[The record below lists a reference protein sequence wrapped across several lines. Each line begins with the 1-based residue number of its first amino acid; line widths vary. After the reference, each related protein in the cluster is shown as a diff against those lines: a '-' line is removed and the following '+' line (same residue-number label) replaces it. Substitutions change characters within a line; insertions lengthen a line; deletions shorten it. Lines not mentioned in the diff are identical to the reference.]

1 MTNKKRTNKKQNLRL
16 MRGTYYYRL
25 TIWNSTN
32 KSRKELAINLKT
44 NKKDE
49 AIIRGKVV
57 EKYERDIQDG
67 TVKKSQF
74 KTLFP
79 FLNDEGT
86 STLIHQTLEDIIP
99 KYLEYKESKKRAKTV
114 ERDRISINQLCNFI
128 GYSKPISELNYLDI
142 EGSKGL
148 IQHLQSK
155 GYRNNGINV
164 TLRHLKAFFTWL
176 YKKEQVLDKT
186 IEFDMLPK
194 GEQEY
199 YIDEY
204 QIQAIHNYIDDDS
217 NGIDSFFK
225 RCFIFY
231 EFTGVRALEPFI
243 GEMYGDWLY
252 VDASKSKGK
261 NLRKIHLSKD
271 LKAILMEMHAFRDEY
286 VAMDSTEPNERACE
300 RISKTLLKIR
310 RAINF
315 NTNRKITLKSFR
327 HHYGITRVYTTGNI
341 FQVAMEMGHK
351 NVTTTQEYLRFQA
364 DEIKDHFPSLIPIIE
379 NMENMQ
385 KNAIRGTK
393 IRGTIYSN
401 DNKLYGSH
409 RE

>member
-176 YKKEQVLDKT
+176 YKKEQVIEKA
-186 IEFDMLPK
+186 IEFDMLPDDDC
-194 GEQEY
+194 EY

-204 QIQAIHNYIDDDS
+204 QIQAIHNYIDDES

-231 EFTGVRALEPFI
+231 EFTGVRAIEPFI
-243 GEMYGDWLY
+243 GEIYGDWLY
-252 VDASKSKGK
+252 VDSSKSKGK
-261 NLRKIHLSKD
+261 NLRKVHLSED
-271 LKAILMEMHAFRDEY
+271 LKAILMEMQSFRDGY
-286 VAMDSTEPNERACE
+286 IKRGSKRPNDASYELIAKRLKKIVRA
-300 RISKTLLKIR
+300 L
-310 RAINF
+310 NF
-315 NTNRKITLKSFR
+315 NTNRKITIKSFR
-327 HHYGITRVYTTGNI
+327 HHYGIRRVYTTGNI

-351 NVTTTQEYLRFQA
+351 YVTTTQLYLRFQL
-364 DEIKDHFPSLIPIIE
+364 DEIKDHFPSLVPIIE

-385 KNAIRGTK
+385 KNVYVETNYVE
-393 IRGTIYSN
+393 TYSTN
-401 DNKLYGSH
+401 DNKFSSLT
-409 RE
+409 R